1 MQHQW
6 RRRYRRG
13 KIGRPP
19 KPVATTITNLP
30 EKFEPSPKRGAE
42 PIFLEPA
49 EIEALKLVELEK
61 LTFEEAAAK
70 MKVSRNT
77 AWRLAEKA
85 REKLA
90 RAIVEG
96 REILIQHEWQTS

>member
-1 MQHQW
+1 MPQHQW
-6 RRRYRRG
+6 RKRHRHG

-19 KPVATTITNLP
+19 KPVAITTINLP
-30 EKFEPSPKRGAE
+30 EKFEPTPKKSIE
-42 PIFLEPA
+42 PILLEPA

-70 MKVSRNT
+70 MQVSRNT
-77 AWRLAEKA
+77 VWRLAEKA

-90 RAIVEG
+90 RALIEG
-96 REILIQHEWQTS
+96 REIRIQQ

>member
-1 MQHQW
+1 M
-6 RRRYRRG
+6 
-13 KIGRPP
+13 
-19 KPVATTITNLP
+19 ATTTTNLP
-30 EKFEPSPKRGAE
+30 EKFEPKPKRAPE

-61 LTFEEAAAK
+61 LTFEEAAAR

-77 AWRLAEKA
+77 VWRLAEGA
-85 REKLA
+85 REKLV

-96 REILIQHEWQTS
+96 REILILHE